1 MGIKILALSGLEFK
15 GNTRTHAHTHNLALY
30 IMIIVKASVC
40 VNTDRK
46 NFISILIVLKAK
58 YNKYI
63 NKNKSFND
71 NCQRAIK
78 ITIKVCD
85 HYAQIIQLLKKYFK
99 RDVASITVQLNI
111 TKPCIFQY
119 NINDKVVVNM
129 ITVPI
134 CFHLLL
140 KTPREV
146 Y

>member
-1 MGIKILALSGLEFK
+1 M
-15 GNTRTHAHTHNLALY
+15 
-30 IMIIVKASVC
+30 
-40 VNTDRK
+40 K

-99 RDVASITVQLNI
+99 RGVASITVRLSI

-119 NINDKVVVNM
+119 IINDKVVVNM
-129 ITVPI
+129 ITGWI
-134 CFHLLL
+134 YIHLLL
-140 KTPREV
+140 TDTTGSILKYPWRYFSILSRLHRHPIGQIWRRENRATPKKQNL
-146 Y
+146 

>member
-1 MGIKILALSGLEFK
+1 
-15 GNTRTHAHTHNLALY
+15 
-30 IMIIVKASVC
+30 MIIVKASVC

-63 NKNKSFND
+63 KKNKSFND

-78 ITIKVCD
+78 ITIKVSD

-99 RDVASITVQLNI
+99 RDVASITVRLSI

-119 NINDKVVVNM
+119 NQ
-129 ITVPI
+129 
-134 CFHLLL
+134 
-140 KTPREV
+140 
-146 Y
+146 